1 MPFFFCTHSHSPFHT
16 PHFPLP
22 FPTFIYHSPGCYPML
37 PHCLPCRVS
46 RGAATL
52 PHRLPLRSI
61 PPPRFA
67 CGSSHS
73 RGHGRP
79 RSVRKSSRLRG
90 KCLFTELLLL
100 RHSKSF
106 GPSAP
111 IAYATSVSPPDE
123 AIAWPGFRC
132 WVLDDAVS
140 SQGRRCWVAND
151 AAGCPWQS
159 SCKSP
164 RTLQKCK
171 LLITKQLTF
180 GAVLGE
186 HKLSSSST
194 RLKVNHL
201 CIRYLYIKSVRGDLH
216 EGHFSLPDA
225 TFPSSRAQKP
235 RFCAREA
242 EFVR

>member
-1 MPFFFCTHSHSPFHT
+1 MP
-16 PHFPLP
+16 
-22 FPTFIYHSPGCYPML
+22 
-37 PHCLPCRVS
+37 
-46 RGAATL
+46 
-52 PHRLPLRSI
+52 
-61 PPPRFA
+61 
-67 CGSSHS
+67 
-73 RGHGRP
+73 
-79 RSVRKSSRLRG
+79 
-90 KCLFTELLLL
+90 LL

-123 AIAWPGFRC
+123 AIAWPGRGYQMGNKAVAWLGFRC
-132 WVLDDAVS
+132 LVLDDAVS

-151 AAGCPWQS
+151 AAGCPWHS

-186 HKLSSSST
+186 HKLSLPST

-201 CIRYLYIKSVRGDLH
+201 CIRCLCFESVRGELQ
-216 EGHFSLPDA
+216 ESHFYASRCNLSLFASTKMPILCSKGLKMGV
-225 TFPSSRAQKP
+225 PKPKSAQKP
-235 RFCAREA
+235 RFCARENWNWHQEERKLA
-242 EFVR
+242 SRSAK